1 MQAKINQRIETGR
14 QAIAEGKGIVADD
27 AYFDGLRDRLAYAQE
42 LQEAIDS
49 IETGPTYAAEDVHKW
64 MKSWGTENELPSPR
78 RVLKRNI
85 SNNS

>member
-1 MQAKINQRIETGR
+1 MQAKINLRIEVGR
-14 QAIAEGKGIVADD
+14 QAIVEGKGIVADG
-27 AYFDGLRDRLAYAQE
+27 AYFDGLRDRLTSAEE

-49 IETGPTYAAEDVHKW
+49 IETEPTYAAEDVHKW

-85 SNNS
+85 FNNS